1 MVRCQ
6 NVKRAEST
14 AVQCQLVPVGE
25 MTESR
30 PRPRPKELQ
39 DTWYVQM
46 AVRVRESRL
55 AAKK

>member
-1 MVRCQ
+1 MPV
-6 NVKRAEST
+6 
-14 AVQCQLVPVGE
+14 AVVGE

-30 PRPRPKELQ
+30 PKELQ
-39 DTWYVQM
+39 DSWYVQVEVQM